1 MKNKMKIAI
10 DIDEVLMPLLR
21 PMAAYHRVVLPT
33 GVAKYPYL
41 FREAFKVSEEKS
53 QYMLRE
59 YYDSEE
65 FRNTQPIEGS
75 QRFLRRYRFEHPNSK
90 LYVVTGRQN
99 VVRLATEEWLDQ
111 HYEGVFDDLIL
122 TNSFTRDE
130 IFKSSVCLA
139 LNADLI
145 IDDNFGICRD
155 CEARGTDAIN
165 FIGDPVYPWCKE
177 NAIATKSWL
186 EMKIDEK

>member
-1 MKNKMKIAI
+1 MMMKIAV

-21 PMAAYHRVVLPT
+21 PMAVYHRVALPA

-41 FREAFKVSEEKS
+41 FREVFNVTEAKS

-75 QRFLRRYRFEHPNSK
+75 QRFLRRYRFEHPDCK

-99 VVRLATEEWLDQ
+99 VVRSTTEAWLEE
-111 HYEGVFDDLIL
+111 HYDGVFDDLIM

-139 LNADLI
+139 LNVDLI